1 MRCLTIFRM
10 LYGLLAL
17 LEDEMESIL
26 KNRAFLPIVTLA
38 MAGWLSLSV
47 PAKAEVT
54 LLGSDGWEVTV
65 DGSVNTFAVFSS
77 RDSIED
83 NTQDANAYF
92 GDTSLNDNTFR
103 VMNGL
108 LPAVFAFNVKAPTIN
123 NLTMRSRLGLYPHV
137 HNYNREKNKL
147 GQNNI
152 GSTLDLREVF
162 FNVEH
167 TNYGS
172 MLFGKTLS
180 LYLGKN
186 ILTDMTLLGVGAVG
200 AGNTLE
206 GSTTLGRIGFGYV
219 YPNFNSAIR
228 YTTPTFMNAQLTVGV
243 YDPSRIAGSGQN
255 FTETPEPRLEA
266 ELAHSYTFGRIGL
279 GMDSW
284 VNAMYQNAEDGTGGP
299 SGSVQ
304 AWGLGGG
311 FQAKWQGLTFTG
323 SGYWGKGLGSVLM
336 LDTDSLDAGGNTRR
350 NYGYIAQVTYDIP
363 ETIAKGFGVGASL
376 GASYNSATS
385 FETSRVAAAA
395 AATYQSEREA
405 AVATQTIIAE
415 VSTSPGGTTIT
426 SAEMT
431 AIENA
436 GNNAVVA
443 ARTEAVGAATATE
456 STLFRHNRLI
466 DFMVW
471 HQFNPNLRLVGEF
484 GVQNVR
490 WRDGANVDSYIFSMG
505 GFFFF

>member
-1 MRCLTIFRM
+1 
-10 LYGLLAL
+10 
-17 LEDEMESIL
+17 MESIL
-26 KNRAFLPIVTLA
+26 KNKAFLPIVTLA
-38 MAGWLSLSV
+38 MACWLFSSA

-77 RDSIED
+77 RDTIED
-83 NTQDANAYF
+83 NTQAASAYF
-92 GDTSLNDNTFR
+92 GDPNANDNTFR

-147 GQNNI
+147 GEDNI

-167 TNYGS
+167 AKYGS

-228 YTTPTFMNAQLTVGV
+228 YTTPTFMNAQLTVGI

-255 FTETPEPRLEA
+255 FTETPEPRFEG
-266 ELAHSYTFGRIGL
+266 ELSHSYTFGRIGL

-284 VNAMYQNAEDGTGGP
+284 VNGMYQNAENGKGGP

-311 FQAKWQGLTFTG
+311 FQAKYQGLTLTG

-350 NYGYIAQVTYDIP
+350 NYGYIAQMTYDIP
-363 ETIAKGFGVGASL
+363 ETIAKGFGVGVSL
-376 GASYNSATS
+376 GATYNSTTS
-385 FETSRVAAAA
+385 FEKRGDIIAMNRAAAVRETTMEETTETRRRLGLLTRDDDGDFTQPLPDDEMMRIAALATADGNAAAA
-395 AATYQSEREA
+395 AA
-405 AVATQTIIAE
+405 E
-415 VSTSPGGTTIT
+415 VSL
-426 SAEMT
+426 A
-431 AIENA
+431 
-436 GNNAVVA
+436 
-443 ARTEAVGAATATE
+443 
-456 STLFRHNRLI
+456 TLFRHNRLI
-466 DFMVW
+466 DFMLW
-471 HQFNPNLRLVGEF
+471 NQLTPNLRLVGEV
-484 GVQNVR
+484 GIQNVR
-490 WRDGANVDSYIFSMG
+490 WRDGANVDTYIFSMG

>member
-1 MRCLTIFRM
+1 
-10 LYGLLAL
+10 
-17 LEDEMESIL
+17 MESIL

-38 MAGWLSLSV
+38 IACWLSFSAPV
-47 PAKAEVT
+47 KAEVT

-77 RDSIED
+77 RDTIED
-83 NTQDANAYF
+83 NTQAANSYLGDANA
-92 GDTSLNDNTFR
+92 NDNTFR

-147 GQNNI
+147 GQSNI

-167 TNYGS
+167 AKYGS

-200 AGNTLE
+200 AGNTLT

-219 YPNFNSAIR
+219 YPNFNAAIR

-243 YDPSRIAGSGQN
+243 YDPSRIRSVFGDGPDDDVDFS
-255 FTETPEPRLEA
+255 ETPEPRLEG
-266 ELAHSYTFGRIGL
+266 ELSHSYTFSRIGL

-284 VNAMYQNAEDGTGGP
+284 VNGMYQNAENGTGGP

-311 FQAKWQGLTFTG
+311 FQAKYQGLTITG

-350 NYGYIAQVTYDIP
+350 NYGYIAQMTYDIP
-363 ETIAKGFGVGASL
+363 ETIAKGFGVGVSL
-376 GASYNSATS
+376 GATYNSATS
-385 FETSRVAAAA
+385 FEKSQIASATAATYQAEFTAAREASVEAETTSARRVGSDGGTTVTAAEQAMITSVADTAAAA
-395 AATYQSEREA
+395 ARATARTTAINA
-405 AVATQTIIAE
+405 ATIAE
-415 VSTSPGGTTIT
+415 
-426 SAEMT
+426 A
-431 AIENA
+431 
-436 GNNAVVA
+436 
-443 ARTEAVGAATATE
+443 
-456 STLFRHNRLI
+456 TLFRHNRLI
-466 DFMVW
+466 DFMLW
-471 HQFNPNLRLVGEF
+471 NQLTPNLRLVGEV
-484 GVQNVR
+484 GLQNVR
-490 WRDGANVDSYIFSMG
+490 WRDGANVDTYIFSMG